1 MDRILQT
8 MFELNDGFGCCW
20 FTCFKRRVNGS
31 FERG

>member
-20 FTCFKRRVNGS
+20 FTCFKRRV
-31 FERG
+31 